1 MRRRLILAIA
11 FVWATILTISLT
23 GCEEADRYDGTG
35 PYTLKA
41 GTMVR
46 EPKGDEGYGDAWTL
60 EGDAVLVPKHVY
72 LEILEALDIEAYKE
86 DKPGM
91 VLDIQ

>member
-1 MRRRLILAIA
+1 MILIIFLG
-11 FVWATILTISLT
+11 

-46 EPKGDEGYGDAWTL
+46 EPEDGGYGDVWTL
-60 EGDAVLVPKHVY
+60 EGDAVLVPKHIY

-86 DKPGM
+86 GGTGI
-91 VLDIQ
+91 VIDIQ